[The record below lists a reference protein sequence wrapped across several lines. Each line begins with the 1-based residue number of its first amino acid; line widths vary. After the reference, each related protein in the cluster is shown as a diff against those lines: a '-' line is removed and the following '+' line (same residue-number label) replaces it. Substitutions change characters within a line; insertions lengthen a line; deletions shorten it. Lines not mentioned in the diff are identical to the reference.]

1 MPTVSNKQ
9 SHHSS
14 YNFYKLLHLQRA
26 PMHILNFVCFLSAAG
41 CIVWMTKQ
49 KCEQNLSQMATCKIR
64 HLVTQRKVEI
74 AIRWWPA
81 NWPCKAVNRQRCSS
95 NQPLTFRPLWWIE
108 QHFHL
113 HFTTNQ
119 ELHDSQYIFFTENEP
134 NRFSRYLLKFTLHIH
149 LKVTAK
155 KLDMK
160 IFLNFGL
167 RKSCL
172 MIYGC
177 IAN

>member
-14 YNFYKLLHLQRA
+14 YNFYKLLHSQRA

-64 HLVTQRKVEI
+64 HLVSQRKVEI
-74 AIRWWPA
+74 AIRRWPA

-95 NQPLTFRPLWWIE
+95 NQPLTFQPLWWMSSISICIL
-108 QHFHL
+108 QQTKSCTILNTFSSQK
-113 HFTTNQ
+113 TNQ
-119 ELHDSQYIFFTENEP
+119 IGFHVTCSNLLFTYI
-134 NRFSRYLLKFTLHIH
+134 
-149 LKVTAK
+149 
-155 KLDMK
+155 
-160 IFLNFGL
+160 
-167 RKSCL
+167 
-172 MIYGC
+172 
-177 IAN
+177 

>member
-95 NQPLTFRPLWWIE
+95 NQPLTFRPLWWMSSISICIL
-108 QHFHL
+108 QQTKSCTILNTFSSQK
-113 HFTTNQ
+113 TNQ
-119 ELHDSQYIFFTENEP
+119 IGFHVTCSNLLFTYI
-134 NRFSRYLLKFTLHIH
+134 
-149 LKVTAK
+149 
-155 KLDMK
+155 
-160 IFLNFGL
+160 
-167 RKSCL
+167 
-172 MIYGC
+172 
-177 IAN
+177 